1 MSAYSAA
8 EFLRQVEA
16 LEKEAT
22 PNAVEKL
29 IVLQQSSPDDQKRIV
44 AKALARV
51 GAKDLNLL
59 TDLMTAKQDWLLPLF
74 FAIGEVDTKEATA
87 FLLNALRSDDELT
100 ASNATI
106 LLSIKFKDKKLPHE
120 LLELFAATD
129 EIEEDELSYRL
140 LHIIVASG
148 DERKNPI
155 LLRYLRHPDP
165 VLRARGV
172 MNAGDSD
179 DPQVFAALQ
188 QIYLSDPDSSFKQFA
203 YQAME
208 KIQIRQGN
216 IKPPGIDPETKARFY
231 SYMEKLR
238 NKIKPKG

>member
-29 IVLQQSSPDDQKRIV
+29 IALQQSSPDDQKRIV
-44 AKALARV
+44 AKALARI
-51 GAKDLNLL
+51 GTKDLKLL
-59 TDLMTAKQDWLLPLF
+59 TDLMHTNPALQLPVSW
-74 FAIGEVDTKEATA
+74 AIGEVDTQEATN
-87 FLLNALRSDDELT
+87 FLLHALRSDDELT

-106 LLSIKFKDKKLPHE
+106 LLSIKFKDKRLSDE
-120 LLELFAATD
+120 VLELFAATD

-155 LLRYLRHPDP
+155 LLRYLHHPDP

-188 QIYLSDPDSSFKQFA
+188 QIYLSDSDSSFKQFA

-216 IKPPGIDPETKARFY
+216 IKPPAIDPETKAQLVNY
-231 SYMEKLR
+231 LEKLK
-238 NKIKPKG
+238 NQYKPNA